1 MKEHIRERAMNAAK
15 HTIAHK
21 CTVRETAKE
30 LRVSKSTIHK
40 DLTERLPKI
49 NPIVA
54 SAVRGVLLTNKAE
67 RHIRGGEA
75 TRLLYRR
82 LEDAERKKM

>member
-1 MKEHIRERAMNAAK
+1 MKDYIRERAMDAAK
-15 HTIAHK
+15 HTLAHK

-30 LRVSKSTIHK
+30 LSVSKSTIHK
-40 DLTERLPKI
+40 DLTERLPEI

-54 SAVRGVLLTNKAE
+54 SEVRGVLLTNKSE

-75 TRLLYRR
+75 TKLLFRR
-82 LEDAERKKM
+82 FKNEQR